1 MFKGSV
7 HDNVEWIFL
16 LEILKRERVCV
27 CVYGYIEHLL
37 FKVSQKG
44 YQCESNKILP
54 FARMDRIKARQ
65 QKYKKGKERM
75 LSMTQESSEGPEIR
89 KVSEEDDEGTIS
101 YCCTVIAV
109 GC

>member
-1 MFKGSV
+1 MYLSIR
-7 HDNVEWIFL
+7 NVGVSGCEWMCL
-16 LEILKRERVCV
+16 TLV
-27 CVYGYIEHLL
+27 
-37 FKVSQKG
+37 FKVGQKG
-44 YQCESNKILP
+44 WRHRSNKILP

-75 LSMTQESSEGPEIR
+75 LSMTQESSEGPEVR

-109 GC
+109 ER

>member
-1 MFKGSV
+1 MDIFCR
-7 HDNVEWIFL
+7 NVS
-16 LEILKRERVCV
+16 VCV
-27 CVYGYIEHLL
+27 WMVVFNSHFSEGG
-37 FKVSQKG
+37 QKG
-44 YQCESNKILP
+44 WRPEYNKFLP

-101 YCCTVIAV
+101 YCCAIIAV
-109 GC
+109 ER